1 MNFQKIIA
9 RICLIAVT
17 LLSMACNQGK
27 TMNKIDY
34 SKYFSNPTEIEL
46 IKAVMKG
53 DSATIKRLAASGVNL
68 NAVGKYETT
77 PLSTALKC
85 RQKEIVSLLLQLGV
99 DPNFTTPGK
108 AVPAFTATELDDSSY
123 LNILLEHGLN
133 PNLKEDGE
141 PIIFSAIRMGYQW
154 SNNSPSQWSNYDLL
168 ISKGADINIKSGYNT
183 TLVLELVGLSRYDLA
198 KTLILQGADYTTP
211 NNAGLTVLEV
221 LIDDQKA
228 FGADPNHA
236 AFKKRK
242 ELLNMLRERGV
253 KVPDGF

>member
-34 SKYFSNPTEIEL
+34 SKYFSNPTETEL

-53 DSATIKRLAASGVNL
+53 DSATIKSLAASGVNL
-68 NAVGKYETT
+68 NAVGKYEVT
-77 PLSTALKC
+77 PLSTALEC

-108 AVPAFTATELDDSSY
+108 AVPAFAATELDDSSY

-133 PNLKEDGE
+133 PNLKQDGQ
-141 PIIFSAIRMGYQW
+141 PIIFAAIRRG
-154 SNNSPSQWSNYDLL
+154 NQWSNYDLL

-183 TLVLELVGLSRYDLA
+183 TLVLELVGVSQYDLA
-198 KTLILQGADYTTP
+198 KTLILQGANFTTP
-211 NNAGLTVLEV
+211 DDAGLTVLKV
-221 LIDDQKA
+221 LINDQKTL
-228 FGADPNHA
+228 GADPNNA
-236 AFKKRK
+236 DFIKRK
-242 ELLNMLRERGV
+242 ELLNMLRERGI
-253 KVPDGF
+253 KIPDGF